1 MNNKLL
7 AMQQLLRVVCVL
19 ALMLPAS
26 VALASTILQLD
37 VDALLEQ
44 AELVFEGEVIE
55 SSAFEKDAN
64 GAVHTRVVFRIDEII
79 AGAHSGSKLT
89 LEFAG
94 GQVHG
99 KGMRVSGS
107 ILPAQGERGIY
118 FVESISRGLVNPLLG
133 WSQGHF
139 TLTRDSAGK
148 ERVLTNRSR
157 PVKGIALPP
166 QARDLRAPFSNGVAR
181 GVRTGSA
188 GEAAAAGMQS
198 AEFKRQLRERLRE
211 KAAQRN
217 MRNPH

>member
-1 MNNKLL
+1 MTDKLP
-7 AMQQLLRVVCVL
+7 AMQQLLRAACLFV
-19 ALMLPAS
+19 LMLHAP
-26 VALASTILQLD
+26 VVLASTILQLD

-64 GAVHTRVVFRIDEII
+64 GAVHTRVVFRVDEII
-79 AGAHSGSKLT
+79 AGAHADSTLT

-94 GQVHG
+94 GQVNG

-107 ILPAQGERGIY
+107 VLPIQGERGIY

-139 TLTRDSAGK
+139 TIKRDSAGK
-148 ERVLTNRSR
+148 ERVLTNKSR
-157 PVKGIALPP
+157 PVKAIALTP

-181 GVRTGSA
+181 GVQTANASDPVA
-188 GEAAAAGMQS
+188 SGM
-198 AEFKRQLRERLRE
+198 
-211 KAAQRN
+211 N
-217 MRNPH
+217 